1 MQINF
6 PTRDKARKFAAARTA
21 NGLPTSV
28 KDNGKDAA
36 KRYTVPVGPRKEK
49 N

>member
-6 PTRDKARKFAAARTA
+6 PSRAKARAFAAARTA

-28 KDNGKDAA
+28 KDNGKDAS
-36 KRYTVPVGPRKEK
+36 KRYSVPLGPRKEK
-49 N
+49 K